1 MLDQPTD
8 NFFLTD
14 EHATAAI
21 FTETTSSKVTNVN
34 VIFNNDFVG
43 IEAGGTVVVESADP
57 VLYYESSKISGISY
71 GDTFEFNSLTY
82 LVRGI
87 EPDGTGVT
95 LVRLE
100 KQ

>member
-1 MLDQPTD
+1 MLEQPTD

-21 FTETTSSKVTNVN
+21 FTDIKGRVTEAA
-34 VIFNNDFVG
+34 VIFNNDFIG
-43 IEAGGTVVVESADP
+43 IDAGGTVIVESADP
-57 VLYYESSKISGISY
+57 VIYYETSKILSMTHGS
-71 GDTFEFNSLTY
+71 TFELNGLTFI
-82 LVRGI
+82 VRGI
-87 EPDGTGVT
+87 EHDGTGVT

>member
-1 MLDQPTD
+1 MLEQPTD

-21 FTETTSSKVTNVN
+21 FTDSSSRVTNVD

-43 IEAGGTVVVESADP
+43 IDAGGTVVVESADP
-57 VLYYESSKISGISY
+57 VIYFETSKISSIAH
-71 GDTFEFNSLTY
+71 GDTFELNSLTFI
-82 LVRGI
+82 VRGI
-87 EPDGTGVT
+87 EHDGTGVT